1 VELKASLCA
10 GHYVADVYNLDQQQ
24 WYHYDD
30 EVVSQPT
37 EDEVVGSARQRNGYV
52 FCYMHRYHWVA
63 TFISVCFWSAY
74 YVNAYWN
81 LRQYHELRVFGNKV
95 LKEVYTDDTVEVI
108 A

>member
-1 VELKASLCA
+1 LLHVELKASLCA

-52 FCYMHRYHWVA
+52 FCYMHRYH
-63 TFISVCFWSAY
+63 
-74 YVNAYWN
+74 
-81 LRQYHELRVFGNKV
+81 
-95 LKEVYTDDTVEVI
+95 
-108 A
+108 